1 MSQVVGDR
9 AIVLGASITG
19 TLCARVLSEF
29 YREVI
34 VIDRDEVLHVNR
46 PRRGAPHAAH
56 AHGLHARGCLIIQE
70 LFPNLLTDMRRA
82 NLPVGDLGEQ
92 RWYFNGRP
100 FTPTRTGLPSVTAQR
115 PVLEAYLR
123 AQAAELPNVTY
134 LQCTD
139 LLGLLST
146 PTGTR
151 VTGVRLHSTT
161 TGAAPF
167 DLQADLLIDATGRG
181 SRTPVW
187 LQQLGYERP
196 VEKRMPIGLAYTT
209 RLYRSPPR
217 MLKGAQFIN
226 CLASPQFPRGAF
238 LGQVNHDTTI
248 VSLTGILGDHPPTD
262 PEGFHAFAQ
271 SLPVDDVHEHIQSA
285 EPLTAPVSFRF
296 PASVRRHYERLPRLP
311 ERMLVLGDAVCTLNP
326 NYSQGM
332 TVAAMEV
339 MALRAHLLRGTPNS
353 LTFTREVGRI
363 VDNPWFLSTTSDLK
377 FTRTARHRKLT
388 AHVANTY
395 VARLHHAAAKDPAVT
410 NALMRVAGLIDS
422 PTALIRPRIL
432 LGACGLSA

>member
-34 VIDRDEVLHVNR
+34 VIDRDHVLHANQ

-56 AHGLHARGCLIIQE
+56 AHGLHARGCLIVEE

-100 FTPTRTGLPSVTAQR
+100 FTPARTGLPSVTAHR

-123 AQAAELPNVTY
+123 ARVAALPNVTY
-134 LQCTD
+134 LQHTD

-151 VTGVRLHSTT
+151 VTGARLRSTA
-161 TGAAPF
+161 TGVAPF
-167 DLQADLLIDATGRG
+167 DLYADLLIDATGRG

-196 VEKRMPIGLAYTT
+196 VENRMPIGLAYTT

-217 MLKGAQFIN
+217 MPEGTQFIN

-238 LGQVNHDTTI
+238 LGQVSHDTTI

-262 PEGFHAFAQ
+262 PDGFHAFAR
-271 SLPVDDVHEHIQSA
+271 SLPVDDVHEHIRNA
-285 EPLTAPVSFRF
+285 EPLTDPVSFRF
-296 PASVRRHYERLPRLP
+296 PASVRRHYERLPHFP
-311 ERMLVLGDAVCTLNP
+311 ERLLVLGDAVCSLNP

-339 MALRAHLLRGTPNS
+339 MALRTHLRRGTPNS
-353 LTFTREVGRI
+353 LAFMREVGRI
-363 VDNPWFLSTTSDLK
+363 VDNPWFLSTTSDRK
-377 FTRTARHRKLT
+377 FTRTTGHRKLT
-388 AHVANTY
+388 AHVANAY
-395 VARLHHAAAKDPAVT
+395 VTRLHHTATKDAAVT
-410 NALMRVAGLIDS
+410 KALMRVAGLIDG
-422 PTALIRPRIL
+422 PTVLVRPRIL
-432 LGACGLSA
+432 LGACGLTA